1 LNKNGV
7 LWYTCL
13 HTVDAL
19 ACSVYMLALLVG
31 MQMVQDMDQHVSE
44 LSPNAIVL
52 HNDAYRCCTGSF
64 SCCTCSC
71 MLLSSTESTCLFTL
85 LAVYSPVNPMVDNLE
100 ITV

>member
-1 LNKNGV
+1 
-7 LWYTCL
+7 
-13 HTVDAL
+13 
-19 ACSVYMLALLVG
+19 MLALLVG

-44 LSPNAIVL
+44 LSPNHAIVL
-52 HNDAYRCCTGSF
+52 HNDAYICCARQTGSF

-85 LAVYSPVNPMVDNLE
+85 LAVYSPVNPMVANVD